1 MSIKSTAVV
10 ALSGNEPE
18 AIPTYT
24 FNATDDKVLVNE
36 NLNKNV
42 ENNYVEVAS
51 DYAIENKI
59 TFKINAS
66 AAGTMKLSFSTSA
79 NQMAIWSFVDYFRLW
94 VNATGDLTSDNKVT
108 KGEYKAHT
116 QQGDYSTFVRVDVG
130 EFTLLEGENT
140 IVLGFACA
148 GNAAYRF
155 YVRNMIVATNQT
167 IALI

>member
-1 MSIKSTAVV
+1 
-10 ALSGNEPE
+10 
-18 AIPTYT
+18 
-24 FNATDDKVLVNE
+24 
-36 NLNKNV
+36 
-42 ENNYVEVAS
+42 
-51 DYAIENKI
+51 
-59 TFKINAS
+59 
-66 AAGTMKLSFSTSA
+66 MKLSFTTSA
-79 NQMAIWSFVDYFRLW
+79 NPMAIWSFVDYFRLW

-167 IALI
+167 IAII